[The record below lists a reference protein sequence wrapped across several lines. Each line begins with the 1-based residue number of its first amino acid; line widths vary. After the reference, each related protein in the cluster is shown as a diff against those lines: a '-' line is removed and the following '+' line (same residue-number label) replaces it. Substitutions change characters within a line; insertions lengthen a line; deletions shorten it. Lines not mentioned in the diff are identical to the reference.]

1 MSPWHPRVLFEKL
14 PGGDEESIIPSP
26 VVAATAAFNYF
37 VTGRPFEK
45 VVFKDHLPWVFQFGK
60 DDDPNSLLV
69 VFGQLVSIGSTDV
82 RDRLWA
88 QVEGSPGGEMTI
100 DNSDGLL
107 RFYDLSGNP
116 CYVGE
121 KTVKL
126 PMSVFP
132 SYITLRQRAARP
144 RPSGWLKAKIT
155 GKRPVEILPRDFTT
169 LLTAEGAAL
178 SVGVHNCLNR
188 PIKGRLTVKS
198 PAEITLASNAQE
210 IELGPGETKTLSFA
224 VTDGNA
230 AGIKRLPFEFSF
242 SSDAGNA
249 DYKEVLN
256 CAVVPK
262 ATINVDGNL
271 DGMEGYPRGY
281 YLRQG

>member
-1 MSPWHPRVLFEKL
+1 
-14 PGGDEESIIPSP
+14 
-26 VVAATAAFNYF
+26 
-37 VTGRPFEK
+37 
-45 VVFKDHLPWVFQFGK
+45 
-60 DDDPNSLLV
+60 
-69 VFGQLVSIGSTDV
+69 
-82 RDRLWA
+82 
-88 QVEGSPGGEMTI
+88 
-100 DNSDGLL
+100 
-107 RFYDLSGNP
+107 LSGNP

-132 SYITLRQRAARP
+132 SYIICAKGPQAAAERLA
-144 RPSGWLKAKIT
+144 RAKIT

-169 LLTAEGAAL
+169 LITAKDAAL
-178 SVGVHNCLNR
+178 PFGVHNCLNR
-188 PIKGRLTVKS
+188 SIKGRLSVKS
-198 PAEITLASNAQE
+198 PAEIGLASNAQE

-224 VTDGNA
+224 VRTATPQESNA
-230 AGIKRLPFEFSF
+230 YPFEFSF

-271 DGMEGYPRGY
+271 AEWKNIPGVTIFGKDESADSIEVLRRPWLALKQSHPGPGVRPLEDGVGRREPVR
-281 YLRQG
+281 LRRS